1 MKRKLFAVS
10 GGIHT
15 QHALHVA
22 AEIGNTA
29 THPADP
35 LSLRNAEHPCKGA
48 LKALLGILVMVT
60 GDEFKTGL
68 DRMG

>member
-1 MKRKLFAVS
+1 MEKTLFAVPD
-10 GGIHT
+10 GILT
-15 QHALHVA
+15 QRALHAA

-48 LKALLGILVMVT
+48 LKALLCILVMVA